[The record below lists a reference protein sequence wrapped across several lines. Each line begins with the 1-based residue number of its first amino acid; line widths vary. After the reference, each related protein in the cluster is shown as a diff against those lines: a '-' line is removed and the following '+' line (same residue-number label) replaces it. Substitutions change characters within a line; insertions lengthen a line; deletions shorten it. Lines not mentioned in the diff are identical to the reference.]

1 MRRMSMRI
9 TTALLAF
16 LFLLSLAACSS
27 GTQDNTGSGDTAP
40 LSAGESP
47 GKESPGKESPGK
59 GELDGSGGHQ
69 KKAETVVSDEE
80 KAQEALTWLQEY
92 MEEYVPQAAMAAAY
106 L

>member
-47 GKESPGKESPGK
+47 GKESPGK
-59 GELDGSGGHQ
+59 GELDVGKDADLVLLDGDYQ
-69 KKAETVVSDEE
+69 VARTVVGGR
-80 KAQEALTWLQEY
+80 TVY
-92 MEEYVPQAAMAAAY
+92 TR
-106 L
+106 

>member
-1 MRRMSMRI
+1 MRI
-9 TTALLAF
+9 ATALLAF

-59 GELDGSGGHQ
+59 GELDVGKDADLVLLDGDYQ
-69 KKAETVVSDEE
+69 VARTVVGGR
-80 KAQEALTWLQEY
+80 TVY
-92 MEEYVPQAAMAAAY
+92 TR
-106 L
+106 